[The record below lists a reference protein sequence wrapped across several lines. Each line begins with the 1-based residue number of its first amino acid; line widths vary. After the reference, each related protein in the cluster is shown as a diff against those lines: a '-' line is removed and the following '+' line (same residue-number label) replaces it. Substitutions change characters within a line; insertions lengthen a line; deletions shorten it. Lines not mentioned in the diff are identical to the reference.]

1 MSPRIRLLACT
12 GLVCAALGLAG
23 CAAAPPDDDPLF
35 PLAEGRRWTYRVST
49 EVDERAAVRETLVLH
64 NRGADRIDGAPS
76 WRRRSDAG
84 IEYWHRS
91 DATGIYRIA
100 ARHPLQREPQVD
112 PERRYVLRKPY
123 VVGTEWEAS
132 TVAYVLARRNEV
144 PREVRHTHKPSR
156 MLYRIEAIDQT
167 VQTAAGSFDGCLRVG
182 GRADVRL
189 YVDAAFQWRDIPLIT
204 LEWYCPGV
212 GLVRLERKEATPTRF
227 MVGGTVTL
235 DLTAWH

>member
-1 MSPRIRLLACT
+1 MAPRAAFVACA
-12 GLVCAALGLAG
+12 LAALSG
-23 CAAAPPDDDPLF
+23 CAAGPAEDDTLF
-35 PLAEGRRWTYRVST
+35 PLREGRSWTYRVST
-49 EVDERAAVRETLVLH
+49 VVDEAPTLRETLTLR
-64 NRGADRIDGAPS
+64 NRGVDRIDGAPS

-84 IEYWHRS
+84 IEYWHRA

-100 ARHPLQREPQVD
+100 ARNPLQREPQVD

-132 TVAYVLARRNEV
+132 TVAYLLARRNEI

-156 MLYRIEAIDQT
+156 MVYRIEAVGER
-167 VQTAAGSFDGCLRVG
+167 VQTAAGSFDGCLRVS

-189 YVDAAFQWRDIPLIT
+189 YVDAMFQWRDIPLTT

-212 GLVRLERKEATPTRF
+212 GLVRLERTEATPTRF
-227 MVGGTVTL
+227 MVGGKVTL
-235 DLTAWH
+235 DLAAWN